1 MPAISIIVPIY
12 NMEHLMRRCIDS
24 LLAQTFTDYELLLI
38 DDGSKDGSW
47 SICQEYARKDARIG
61 IYHKENGGL
70 SDARNYGLSKA
81 IGKYT
86 IFADPDDWVSP
97 EGLDRLYATAERE
110 QADMTMCDLYR
121 EDEYSRHYVCQ
132 RPQSLQAEDVLKELF
147 ANIQGFTVNKLIRRD
162 VYTRFGI
169 SYPKGIYGCEDQY
182 TMAAILL
189 HDIKIAYE
197 PVAFYH
203 YMYNSASLTRHYD
216 ERTYEMDMRVLEMF
230 RTLLEGNAAQPIAV
244 RSKED
249 AVFARA
255 FWNGRDYY
263 SSVAFKQRFASFQDR
278 VSSLNEMMVVKGCM
292 ASACRGWYQS
302 AIKTVF
308 FLFEV
313 KQIIKRIKCFVA
325 YNGKV

>member
-1 MPAISIIVPIY
+1 MPPISIIKPNY
-12 NMEHLMRRCIDS
+12 NIKQLIRRCIDS
-24 LLAQTFTDYELLLI
+24 LLTQTFTDYELLLI
-38 DDGSKDGSW
+38 DDGSKDDSW

-81 IGKYT
+81 IDKNT
-86 IFADPDDWVSP
+86 IFAKPENWESP

-216 ERTYEMDMRVLEMF
+216 ERTYEVDMHVLEMF
-230 RTLLEGNAAQPIAV
+230 RTLLEGNAVQPIAV
-244 RSKED
+244 RSKEET
-249 AVFARA
+249 VFARA
-255 FWNGRDYY
+255 FWNGQGYY
-263 SSVAFKQRFASFQDR
+263 SSTAFKQRFASFRDR
-278 VSSLNEMMVVKGCM
+278 VSSLNEMTVVKGCM
-292 ASACRGWYQS
+292 AAACRGWYQP
-302 AIKTVF
+302 AIRMVF
-308 FLFEV
+308 LLFRV
-313 KQIIKRIKCFVA
+313 KRLIKCVKS
-325 YNGKV
+325 NIS